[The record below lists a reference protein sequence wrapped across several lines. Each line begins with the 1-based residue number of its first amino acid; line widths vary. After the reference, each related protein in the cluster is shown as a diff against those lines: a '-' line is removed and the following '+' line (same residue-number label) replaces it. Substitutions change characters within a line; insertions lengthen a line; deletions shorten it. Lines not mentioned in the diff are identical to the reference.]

1 MLQKD
6 CTSKLLG
13 MEHMEIT
20 ETEVMDTSVTLYVS
34 MEQRTC
40 ECPACGALTSK
51 VHDYRTQKVKDIPL
65 QGKTL
70 TWMYK
75 KRRYVCTSCG
85 KRFYEANYLL
95 PKFHRLTNRLCL
107 YTVDRLCENR
117 TRKDI
122 AKESGVSES
131 TVTRWLRLSERGNP
145 SVLPKVLSI
154 DEFRGNADGEKFQ
167 AILTDPVHHR
177 IVDILPSCSHYCL
190 YEYLRSF
197 PCRSSVSHFVMD
209 MRKEYADI
217 ARSLFPNANIVIDRF
232 HVVRYVCWA
241 LENVRKRVQKK
252 LSPDQRKY
260 FKRSRKLLLA
270 HMDKLNDENKAAVE
284 RMLLLDRDL
293 REAYL
298 LKEKFYEFMASSSS
312 QEARELLRQFRLFA
326 AVSDI
331 PEFEPVLTM
340 LKNWEP
346 YILNSFDCP
355 YSNGFT
361 EGCNNRIKALKRT
374 AFGYRSFD
382 LFRARILN
390 SFNAKGS

>member
-1 MLQKD
+1 MLQTD

-13 MEHMEIT
+13 MEHMDIT
-20 ETEVMDTSVTLYVS
+20 NTEVSDTSVILYVS
-34 MEQRTC
+34 MKLRTC

-70 TWMYK
+70 TWVYK
-75 KRRYVCTSCG
+75 KRRYVCSACG

-95 PKFHRLTNRLCL
+95 PRFHRLTNRLCF
-107 YTVDRLCENR
+107 YTIDRLTENR
-117 TRKDI
+117 TRKDV
-122 AKESGVSES
+122 ANETGVSES

-154 DEFRGNADGEKFQ
+154 DEFRGNAGGEKFQ
-167 AILTDPVHHR
+167 AILTDPVHR
-177 IVDILPSCSHYCL
+177 KIVDILPSCRHYDL
-190 YEYLRSF
+190 YEYLHSF
-197 PCRSSVSHFVMD
+197 PNRSSVSYFVMD
-209 MRKEYADI
+209 MKKEYADI
-217 ARSLFPNANIVIDRF
+217 AHVLFPNAKIVIDRF
-232 HVVRYVCWA
+232 HVVRYACWA

-252 LSPDQRKY
+252 LSPFQRKY
-260 FKRSRKLLLA
+260 FKRSRKLLLE
-270 HMDKLNDENKAAVE
+270 HMSKLNDENKSAVE
-284 RMLLLDRDL
+284 RMLLFDRDL

-298 LKEKFYEFMASSSS
+298 LKEKFYEFMAAASSK
-312 QEARELLRQFRLFA
+312 EAKQLLRQFRLFA

-331 PEFEPVLTM
+331 PEFNPVLTM

-346 YILNSFDCP
+346 YILNCFDCS

>member
-13 MEHMEIT
+13 MEHMEIM
-20 ETEVMDTSVTLYVS
+20 ETVVSDTSVTLYVS
-34 MEQRTC
+34 MERRTC
-40 ECPACGALTSK
+40 ECPACGALTSR

-95 PKFHRLTNRLCL
+95 PRFHRLTNRLCL
-107 YTVDRLCENR
+107 YTVERLSENR

-122 AKESGVSES
+122 AKETGVSES
-131 TVTRWLRLSERGNP
+131 TVTRWLRLSECGTP

-154 DEFRGNADGEKFQ
+154 DEFRGNTGGEKFQ

-177 IVDILPSCSHYCL
+177 IVDILPSCRHYCL

-209 MRKEYADI
+209 MRKEYVDI
-217 ARSLFPNANIVIDRF
+217 ARSLFPNAKIVIDRF

-270 HMDKLNDENKAAVE
+270 HMDKLNDENKSAVE
-284 RMLLLDRDL
+284 QMLLFDRDL

-312 QEARELLRQFRLFA
+312 QEARELLRQFYLFA

-346 YILNSFDCP
+346 YILNCFDCP

>member
-154 DEFRGNADGEKFQ
+154 DEFRGNAGGEKFQ

-217 ARSLFPNANIVIDRF
+217 ARSLFPNANIVIDHF

-260 FKRSRKLLLA
+260 FKRSRKLLLT

-340 LKNWEP
+340 LKNWGP

-355 YSNGFT
+355 YSNGFA

>member
-13 MEHMEIT
+13 MEHMEIM
-20 ETEVMDTSVTLYVS
+20 ETVVSDTSVTLYVS
-34 MEQRTC
+34 MERRTC
-40 ECPACGALTSK
+40 ECPACGALTSR
-51 VHDYRTQKVKDIPL
+51 VHDYRTQEVKDIPL

-95 PKFHRLTNRLCL
+95 PRFHRLTNRLCL
-107 YTVDRLCENR
+107 YTVERLSENR

-122 AKESGVSES
+122 AKETGVSES
-131 TVTRWLRLSERGNP
+131 TVTRWLRLSECGNP

-154 DEFRGNADGEKFQ
+154 DEFRGNTGGEKFQ

-177 IVDILPSCSHYCL
+177 IVDILPSCRHYCL

-217 ARSLFPNANIVIDRF
+217 ARSLFPNAKIVIDRF

-270 HMDKLNDENKAAVE
+270 HMDKLNDENKSAVE
-284 RMLLLDRDL
+284 QMLLFDRDL

-312 QEARELLRQFRLFA
+312 QEARELLRQFYLFA

-346 YILNSFDCP
+346 YILNCFDCP